1 MNNVNL
7 KNGLRFVLLVL
18 LQIGVFKQIS
28 MQMEYA
34 TYFHLFIYPIFIFL
48 LPFRYSKVLII
59 FLSFFLG
66 LSVDVFYDSI
76 GIHAAACVFT
86 AFIRPTVLEIIKPQS
101 DYDVLLSPTIS
112 NFGFLWFLTYAS
124 IMLFA
129 HLLFYFSVEAFTF
142 VYIGQVLLKTIVS
155 FIASMLFI
163 IMYQFILN
171 PK

>member
-1 MNNVNL
+1 MKNLNL

-18 LQIGVFKQIS
+18 LQIGVFKQIT
-28 MQMEYA
+28 MHMEYA
-34 TYFHLFIYPIFIFL
+34 SYFHLFIYPIFIFL

-59 FLSFFLG
+59 LLAFALG
-66 LSVDVFYDSI
+66 LSIDIFYDSI

-86 AFIRPTVLEIIKPQS
+86 AFIRPTVLELVKPQS
-101 DYDVLLSPTIS
+101 DYDVLLSPTVS
-112 NFGFLWFLTYAS
+112 NFGFIWFISYAS

-142 VYIGQVLLKTIVS
+142 VYVGQVLLKTFGS
-155 FIASMLFI
+155 FIASILFVL
-163 IMYQFILN
+163 MYQFILN

>member
-18 LQIGVFKQIS
+18 LQIGVFKQIT

-34 TYFHLFIYPIFIFL
+34 SYFHLFIYPIFIFL
-48 LPFRYSKVLII
+48 LPFRYSKVVII
-59 FLSFFLG
+59 LLSFALG
-66 LSVDVFYDSI
+66 LAIDIFYDSI

-86 AFIRPTVLEIIKPQS
+86 AFIRPTVLELVKPQS
-101 DYDVLLSPTIS
+101 DYDVLLSPTLN
-112 NFGFLWFLTYAS
+112 NFGFIWFITYAS

-142 VYIGQVLLKTIVS
+142 VYIGQVLLKTFGS
-155 FIASMLFI
+155 FIGSILFI
-163 IMYQFILN
+163 LMYQFILN